1 MFSENRTD
9 LGDRRV
15 KICQFI
21 FIIIM
26 IIFSLRLFYLQ
37 IIKGDELNKQSENNR
52 ISEQRVKSPR
62 GLIFDTEG
70 QELAINR
77 GSINVYI
84 TIEKTKNLRSTL
96 SNLSSIT
103 KIDINFFIKKLK
115 KKNRYRPILLLRDIN
130 QKTLAKIAEHK
141 LTLPGVTIDSDLIRE
156 YPSGHFYAHLIG
168 YLREIDNRTLR
179 KIKGNKKKLKKYR
192 KSDYIGRKGIEKS
205 HEKFLRGDIG
215 IERVEVDA
223 HGRKKRIITP
233 FEKKPGNNVHLTI
246 NLRLQKKVSELF
258 SKYEGS
264 VIALDPMNG
273 AVLSIISHPN
283 YDPNIFRGRVI
294 QKDWNMVNDNPLKP
308 LLNRSLKS
316 VYPPGSIFKSIMA
329 FAFLSHPDFE
339 KENEFSCNGKYFLGK
354 GKQKRE
360 WRCWKKGG
368 HGKMGLKDAIAQ
380 SCDVYFYKA
389 GRIMGID
396 HISKYAAQF
405 GVGQK
410 TGFSK
415 KEKSGDLPSKKW
427 KKINKNERW
436 YLGDTTNISIGQGLN
451 SMTPIQVASL
461 TSSIANGG
469 KVYRPYIVEKIT
481 SPTGEQIFKQKP
493 LLRKRILDKYQYLEK
508 VRLFLKETVNGEK
521 GTGKKARSNLFTISG
536 KTGTAQAA
544 KLVKSSTNTVSEERE
559 RDNRDHSWF
568 IAFAPYKKPEIALVI
583 FAEHTDLPGSHFAP
597 MAKEIIEFYIQG
609 KKGIR
614 IDK

>member
-9 LGDRRV
+9 SGERRI

-26 IIFSLRLFYLQ
+26 IIFSFRLFYLQ

-62 GLIFDTEG
+62 GLILDNEG
-70 QELAINR
+70 KELAVNR

-96 SNLSSIT
+96 NNLSSIT

-130 QKTLAKIAEHK
+130 QKTLAKIAEHR
-141 LTLPGVTIDSDLIRE
+141 LALPGVTIDSDFIRE
-156 YPSGHFYAHLIG
+156 YPDGHFYAHLIG
-168 YLREIDNRTLR
+168 YLREI
-179 KIKGNKKKLKKYR
+179 NKTKLKNYKIG
-192 KSDYIGRKGIEKS
+192 DYIGFQGIEKS

-215 IERVEVDA
+215 IERIEVDA

-233 FEKKPGNNVHLTI
+233 FKQKSGNNIHLTI
-246 NLRLQKKVSELF
+246 NLRLQKKISELF

-264 VIALDPMNG
+264 VIALDPMKG

-283 YDPNIFRGRVI
+283 YDPNIFKGRVI
-294 QKDWNMVNDNPLKP
+294 PKDWKMVNDNPLKP

-316 VYPPGSIFKSIMA
+316 VYPPGSIFKAIMA

-339 KENEFSCNGKYFLGK
+339 KENEFFCNGSIYMGK
-354 GKQKRE
+354 KDKPKK
-360 WRCWKKGG
+360 CWKKEG
-368 HGKMGLKDAIAQ
+368 HGKMGLKDAVAQ

-389 GRIMGID
+389 GRKMGFD
-396 HISKYAAQF
+396 HIRKYANQF
-405 GVGQK
+405 GVGKK

-415 KEKSGDLPSKKW
+415 KEKSGLLPSEEW
-427 KKINKNERW
+427 KKEEWKKRRKGYTRW
-436 YLGDTTNISIGQGLN
+436 YLGDTYNLSIGQGFLET
-451 SMTPIQVASL
+451 TPIQVASL

-469 KVYRPYIVEKIT
+469 KIYRPYVVEKIT
-481 SPTGEQIFKQKP
+481 STDGKQIFRQKS
-493 LLRKRILDKYQYLEK
+493 LLRKRIQDKNQYLEK
-508 VRLFLKETVNGEK
+508 VRLFLKETVNSEK
-521 GTGKKARSNLFTISG
+521 GTGKKAKSNLFTISG

-544 KLVKSSTNTVSEERE
+544 KLVKSSINTDSEERR